1 MQFNGYYFKTK
12 KINLLVY
19 KNATPYPGERIVC
32 LKNNHD
38 IKLMN
43 GQIGTLLWLMPEEKD
58 MYRLTIEVDGAFE
71 PFECI
76 AHMSTFGQ
84 VTYTTYNEDQT
95 TKDARS
101 YARDKGYEL
110 DYFDYGYCISVHK
123 SQGSEW
129 NKVIL
134 FEQRTQHWD
143 DDYYKRW
150 LYTGI
155 TRAKEKLMIV
165 SDYWG

>member
-1 MQFNGYYFKTK
+1 
-12 KINLLVY
+12 
-19 KNATPYPGERIVC
+19 
-32 LKNNHD
+32 
-38 IKLMN
+38 
-43 GQIGTLLWLMPEEKD
+43 MPEDKD
-58 MYRLTIEVDGAFE
+58 VYRITLEVDGE
-71 PFECI
+71 VDPYECI
-76 AHMSTFGQ
+76 VHMTSFGQ
-84 VTYTTYNEDQT
+84 VTYTTYSEDKM
-95 TKDARS
+95 TKDARKF
-101 YARDKGYEL
+101 ARDQGYEL

-134 FEQRTQHWD
+134 FEQRTKHWD

-155 TRAKEKLMIV
+155 TRAKEKLMVI